1 MYEFCC
7 NTFDLRGSDDS
18 PPSINGL
25 SGEDC
30 QVRISQESVLWVR
43 NLGICTLSKKSWNLY
58 LRERNLVIY
67 SLSLSQDKKGENE
80 INVKWSLF
88 CVEICLKKT
97 ENGKVAFKISVQQID
112 RFWQMDRYA
121 ECPSSL
127 KDDLIKCNVIWPFTN
142 RSEWLHS
149 FEYLIQLQIKS

>member
-30 QVRISQESVLWVR
+30 QVRIFQESVLWVR

-88 CVEICLKKT
+88 CVEICLKKNRERKSCLQNIRST
-97 ENGKVAFKISVQQID
+97 WQIL
-112 RFWQMDRYA
+112 QMDRYA